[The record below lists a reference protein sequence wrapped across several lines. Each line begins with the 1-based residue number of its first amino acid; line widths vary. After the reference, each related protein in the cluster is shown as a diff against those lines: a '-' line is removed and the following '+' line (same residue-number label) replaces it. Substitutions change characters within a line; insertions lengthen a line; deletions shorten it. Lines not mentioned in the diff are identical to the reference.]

1 MLVTP
6 TPREALILGKALS
19 AEIHALSQVVII
31 CALTVLVGAAVDW
44 NPMNLG
50 LVLVFAVLDSALFS
64 TFSLMV
70 ASLVKTRERF
80 MRIGQVLTMLLFLAS
95 NAVYLLSIVPARL
108 RWSAE
113 INPLT
118 YEVDA
123 LRGLTVIGEVSAYG
137 IGLDLAIL

>member
-1 MLVTP
+1 LLVTP

-19 AEIHALSQVVII
+19 AGIRALSQVVII

-70 ASLVKTRERF
+70 ASLVKTRGRF
-80 MRIGQVLTMLLFLAS
+80 MRIGQVLTMLLFLSS
-95 NAVYLLSIVPARL
+95 NAIYLLSIVPARL

>member
-19 AEIHALSQVVII
+19 AGIRALSQVVII

-70 ASLVKTRERF
+70 ASLVKTRGR
-80 MRIGQVLTMLLFLAS
+80 S
-95 NAVYLLSIVPARL
+95 SARSV
-108 RWSAE
+108 RTA
-113 INPLT
+113 
-118 YEVDA
+118 
-123 LRGLTVIGEVSAYG
+123 
-137 IGLDLAIL
+137 